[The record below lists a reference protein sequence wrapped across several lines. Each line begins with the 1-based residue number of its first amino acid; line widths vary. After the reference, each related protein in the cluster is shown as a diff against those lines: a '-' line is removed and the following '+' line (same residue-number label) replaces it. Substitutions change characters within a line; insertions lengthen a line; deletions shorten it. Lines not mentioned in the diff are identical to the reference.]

1 MPSALP
7 LESRRP
13 ARGHEPVLADEVARM
28 LALRPGETVVDC
40 TFGAG
45 GHARRLAPALGEGGR
60 YIAID
65 QDPEAGDWFADLADD
80 VVCETRFIRANFAD
94 ALPRLVDQGL
104 RADAVLMDLRSFSPG
119 NQGCRYELKE
129 LLDLVDLERVT
140 LLVDGTTDR
149 PYLEETLHVLWQ
161 RVELASPNRRVA
173 SPTVHLY
180 DTEGQSAVV
189 KDLLKRLLVARGS
202 ADEQDYA
209 SPTPQVS
216 S

>member
-65 QDPEAGDWFADLADD
+65 QDPEAGDWFA
-80 VVCETRFIRANFAD
+80 V
-94 ALPRLVDQGL
+94 
-104 RADAVLMDLRSFSPG
+104 
-119 NQGCRYELKE
+119 
-129 LLDLVDLERVT
+129 
-140 LLVDGTTDR
+140 LVDGAD
-149 PYLEETLHVLWQ
+149 EE
-161 RVELASPNRRVA
+161 RA
-173 SPTVHLY
+173 
-180 DTEGQSAVV
+180 
-189 KDLLKRLLVARGS
+189 VARVGVLSLSRGS
-202 ADEQDYA
+202 EP
-209 SPTPQVS
+209 S
-216 S
+216 